1 MARVSAA
8 TRDVLS
14 AVSRLPLHAVVELRS
29 PDGREVFLLGETHVK
44 TRRAAG
50 ICRQAV
56 QDFSLRGVER
66 LQRDQVFAGR
76 LLGALLGTTRGAL
89 QLFSGGR
96 LAGSTIEVALDLPEG
111 NTVELERSGRVPFG
125 LHAGAAY
132 LAVYMG
138 LVLPALLLLPWWG
151 TIASLRPLRVTVKL
165 LGLHLYALPIA
176 YVFRERPW
184 ASAIQ
189 PLLAILTVRDALL
202 ADGIRRM
209 VATHPAQPALVIV
222 GRAHVRGLVAR
233 LLEHGFRRA
242 DPGVQGSSASKRGS
256 GHRSRAAS

>member
-1 MARVSAA
+1 MARASAA

-14 AVSRLPLHAVVELRS
+14 AVSRLPLHEVVELRS
-29 PDGREVFLLGETHVK
+29 PDGRELFLLGETHVK

-56 QDFSLRGVER
+56 QGFSLRGVER

-76 LLGALLGTTRGAL
+76 FLGALLETTRGAL
-89 QLFSGGR
+89 QLLSGGR

-111 NTVELERSGRVPFG
+111 ITVELERSRRVPFG
-125 LHAGAAY
+125 LHVGTAY

-151 TIASLRPLRVTVKL
+151 TIAALRPLRATVKL
-165 LGLHLYALPIA
+165 LGLHLYALPVA
-176 YVFRERPW
+176 YVLRERPW

-189 PLLAILTVRDALL
+189 PLLTILTVRDDLL

-209 VATHPAQPALVIV
+209 VATHRGPALVIV
-222 GRAHVRGLVAR
+222 GRAHLRGLVAR

-242 DPGVQGSSASKRGS
+242 APGAQGASAARGKS
-256 GHRSRAAS
+256 DRRSRAAS